1 LPNIS
6 SQKNGLNG
14 IGTNNDDAVNLL
26 IEDYERRLLL
36 VEREKKEFA
45 AKREYEGRLIKQLL
59 EERRQ
64 WQEHH

>member
-14 IGTNNDDAVNLL
+14 TGTNNEDAVNLL

-45 AKREYEGRLIKQLL
+45 AKREYEGRLIK
-59 EERRQ
+59 
-64 WQEHH
+64 